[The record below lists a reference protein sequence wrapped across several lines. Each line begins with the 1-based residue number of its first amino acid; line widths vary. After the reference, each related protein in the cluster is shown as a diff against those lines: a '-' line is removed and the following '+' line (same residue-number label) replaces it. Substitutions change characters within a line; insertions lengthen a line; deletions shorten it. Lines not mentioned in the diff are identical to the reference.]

1 VKVTYHLSEQ
11 EMTGKSWGVGE
22 WLGIAGVMIGL
33 LGIGG
38 SYYFYKV
45 SEKEKEPILLV
56 DPYRS
61 VIVEAKSIK
70 DFPLKVVGRDG
81 KPVEKDITSMR
92 FYFWNE
98 GRESIKKADIL
109 KPVQLVLSSPN
120 VEIIDYKTL
129 AVSRE
134 EIVQPRIALNQ
145 YNGNTLDLSFDIL
158 EQDDGFS
165 VQIIFMGSPDTE
177 AEIKGVIEGAKGI
190 RGMASENSYHF
201 YKLMGTIIGLPLLL
215 LLGSFI
221 VTNSLGA
228 WLGRRLSKVDFFRHN
243 AMKLKQSKYL
253 AFVPVVFIVATVAGT
268 TLLIYTK
275 EKQKI
280 ELKVVDS
287 IVGTVP
293 ASIKPLSDVSK

>member
-1 VKVTYHLSEQ
+1 
-11 EMTGKSWGVGE
+11 MTIKSWGVGE

-33 LGIGG
+33 LGLGG

-61 VIVEAKSIK
+61 IIVEAKSIK

-109 KPVQLVLSSPN
+109 KPIQLVLSSSN

-134 EIVQPRIALNQ
+134 EIVQPRIALNE

-158 EQDDGFS
+158 EQNDGFS
-165 VQIIFMGSPDTE
+165 VQIIFAGSPDTE

-201 YKLMGTIIGLPLLL
+201 YKMMGTVIGLPLLL
-215 LLGSFI
+215 LLGSFL
-221 VTNSLGA
+221 VSHLLGTWA
-228 WLGRRLSKVDFFRHN
+228 GRRLSKIDFFRDN
-243 AMKLKQSKYL
+243 ALRLKRSKYL
-253 AFVPVVFIVATVAGT
+253 VFLPVVFIVVTVAGT
-268 TLLIYTK
+268 TLITYTT

-280 ELKVVDS
+280 ESKVLNS

-293 ASIKPLSDVSK
+293 ASIKPLPDVTK